1 MAVAVILAPF
11 NFNGRVIILWSVWR
25 IGTLGDDTVEL
36 LSDVPHPL
44 LQSWIKLLATPGAPL
59 RSTPGYSYFAPT
71 ALVQPTPPRLPC
83 PFISSERRPPV
94 TV

>member
-44 LQSWIKLLATPGAPL
+44 LDVPFYQLGAASACNSL
-59 RSTPGYSYFAPT
+59 TR
-71 ALVQPTPPRLPC
+71 
-83 PFISSERRPPV
+83 
-94 TV
+94 